1 MSIGMTISYKWK
13 PFVDLPAKPIELTT
27 GELEALQL
35 VWSEQQ
41 AVLGESGD
49 LDEFYQRLRR
59 EWSIETGIIE
69 GVYRIDSGTTRI
81 LIERGID
88 ASLIP
93 H

>member
-49 LDEFYQRLRR
+49 LDEFY
-59 EWSIETGIIE
+59 
-69 GVYRIDSGTTRI
+69 
-81 LIERGID
+81 
-88 ASLIP
+88 
-93 H
+93 